1 MQKTNKF
8 VLFLLISS
16 IFIGLLAGCSSSNK
30 VATAKGGNS
39 SSEDKVLQYQSSP
52 GSVSFPELAADLGYL
67 GDLTLEKVSNS
78 VGGPESI
85 QLTAT
90 GDIDFGSA
98 FNGATVKAISKNVKI
113 KAVVGSY
120 GSDENTYIGAYVLE
134 DSPIKGPKDFIG
146 KKVGMNTLGAHAEFL
161 VKDYLRQE
169 GLTEKEI
176 NEVIL
181 VTIPPSNA
189 EQTLRN
195 KQLDVI
201 IFSGIARD
209 FALERGGLVELFKD
223 TDLFGGNF
231 TAGDYFFSEK
241 YISENPTTVK
251 TFTEGVAKAIEWA
264 RETPREEIIARFEKI
279 VTARE
284 GNEPITNLQY
294 WKSTGIATTGGVIED
309 KNFSIWIEWLEKNGE
324 LEPGKIKAEDLYTNE
339 FNSYAQAQ

>member
-1 MQKTNKF
+1 MKNTNKF
-8 VLFLLISS
+8 VLFILISS
-16 IFIGLLAGCSSSNK
+16 LLIGLLAGCSSSNK
-30 VATAKGGNS
+30 LATAKGGNS

-67 GDLTLEKVSNS
+67 ADLKLEKVSNS

-90 GDIDFGSA
+90 GDIDFGAA
-98 FNGATVKAISKNVKI
+98 FNGATVKAVSKNVKI
-113 KAVVGSY
+113 KAVVGYY

-134 DSPIKGPKDFIG
+134 DSPIKNPKDFIG
-146 KKVGMNTLGAHAEFL
+146 KKVGMNILGAHAEFL
-161 VKDYLRQE
+161 VKDYLRQG

-181 VTIPPSNA
+181 VTIPAGNA

-209 FALERGGLVELFKD
+209 FAIERGGIVELFKD
-223 TDLFGGNF
+223 TDVFGGIF
-231 TAGDYFFSEK
+231 TAGDIFFTEK

-264 RETPREEIIARFEKI
+264 RETPPEEVIARFEKI
-279 VTARE
+279 VSARE
-284 GNEPITNLQY
+284 GNESTANLKY
-294 WKSTGIATTGGVIED
+294 WKSTGIATKGGVIED
-309 KNFSIWIEWLEKNGE
+309 KNFSIWIEWLERNGE

-339 FNSYAQAQ
+339 FNPYALAQ

>member
-1 MQKTNKF
+1 MQKTYTF
-8 VLFLLISS
+8 VLFALISS
-16 IFIGLLAGCSSSNK
+16 MLFSLLAGCSSSNK
-30 VATAKGGNS
+30 PAAAKAGGS

-67 GDLTLEKVSNS
+67 GDLTLDKVSNS

-98 FNGATVKAISKNVKI
+98 FNGATIKAISKNVKI

-146 KKVGMNTLGAHAEFL
+146 KKVGMNILGAHAEFL

-176 NEVIL
+176 DEVIL
-181 VTIPPSNA
+181 VTIPPANA

-209 FALERGGLVELFKD
+209 FALERGGIVELFKD
-223 TDLFGGNF
+223 TDVFGGNF
-231 TAGDYFFSEK
+231 TAGDYFFTEK
-241 YISENPTTVK
+241 YIAENPTTVK

-264 RETPREEIIARFEKI
+264 RETPREEVIARFEKI
-279 VTARE
+279 VAARE
-284 GNEPITNLQY
+284 GNEPTANLKY

-324 LEPGKIKAEDLYTNE
+324 LEPGTIKAENLYTNE
-339 FNSYAQAQ
+339 FNPYAQSQ